1 MGIGS
6 NGQGSGGGNGGKGG
20 NPQGNKPSRSG
31 AQNTTTRKVS
41 FCMDYNEEP
50 APAKTLRFIEK
61 GFDLTPSPFRN
72 RYDGNKRS
80 RHHDAR
86 ARRRAARE
94 KPRKGQGKTKPL
106 AFRAVTGMPNVPRY
120 AVGWQQPLEPATAA
134 FQLRFCTT
142 ELTGDICRG
151 QSFDRMQP

>member
-1 MGIGS
+1 MGTGS

-61 GFDLTPSPFRN
+61 GFDLTPS
-72 RYDGNKRS
+72 
-80 RHHDAR
+80 HDM
-86 ARRRAARE
+86 
-94 KPRKGQGKTKPL
+94 KTTIDKDVIGISKGSHLFSTSP
-106 AFRAVTGMPNVPRY
+106 V
-120 AVGWQQPLEPATAA
+120 
-134 FQLRFCTT
+134 LRGGFST
-142 ELTGDICRG
+142 R
-151 QSFDRMQP
+151 

>member
-31 AQNTTTRKVS
+31 AQHTTTRKVS

-61 GFDLTPSPFRN
+61 GFDLMPSP
-72 RYDGNKRS
+72 
-80 RHHDAR
+80 
-86 ARRRAARE
+86 
-94 KPRKGQGKTKPL
+94 
-106 AFRAVTGMPNVPRY
+106 
-120 AVGWQQPLEPATAA
+120 TA
-134 FQLRFCTT
+134 
-142 ELTGDICRG
+142 
-151 QSFDRMQP
+151 

>member
-1 MGIGS
+1 MGTGS

-61 GFDLTPSPFRN
+61 GFDLTPSPIAVPQP
-72 RYDGNKRS
+72 YDGNKRS

-86 ARRRAARE
+86 ARRQAH
-94 KPRKGQGKTKPL
+94 KKSPGKGQGKMKPL
-106 AFRAVTGMPNVPRY
+106 AFRAVREMVGAVAVTGMPKSRGTPSAGSSLLNR
-120 AVGWQQPLEPATAA
+120 L
-134 FQLRFCTT
+134 QLRSNC
-142 ELTGDICRG
+142 D
-151 QSFDRMQP
+151 SVQPS